1 MIYTVGYR
9 LQVLSNKITNDQLS
23 KTKNFDLER
32 LDIGYYLVIGIW
44 LLVI

>member
-1 MIYTVGYR
+1 M
-9 LQVLSNKITNDQLS
+9 TNEQM
-23 KTKNFDLER
+23 TKNFDLGR